1 MDHIK
6 AIMESRHRKLVDD
19 HKFERHFKRAVK
31 RDIDSLKRIFDSQTE
46 NNVERREL
54 NKNIIKQ

>member
-19 HKFERHFKRAVK
+19 HKFERHFRRAVK

-54 NKNIIKQ
+54 IKKI